1 MLSSFA
7 LVSGHP
13 TPQSHH
19 TTTLLAPV
27 FGCASISEM
36 ASDDFC
42 NTGCSNIPPN
52 CPEDLCK
59 CPEAAESALSVAGRP
74 ELKAPEPRII
84 GGWTNCPEEAGG
96 NGLENESEDYLINY
110 SHELCHQEEEDGEGE
125 GHQPFAD
132 NTWGPSFKGSWGAN
146 AILPGKFGKD
156 DVAPIEQGHNYR
168 YHWVT
173 VGGQGTDSADWQDTA
188 EEDIINQGAKGCAF
202 DEEGGVSADDA
213 APWIQEMRE
222 KHPSWSFVYVPECGA
237 EISQYDPDNGSPD
250 YIAPMMY
257 NSNHDSYPR
266 MDLSIKPESPFVAE
280 CLTKVHQAGW
290 PAARTILTYQS
301 FDVYRTRKES
311 ELMKLFGQLLNKKS
325 ITLPSGEV
333 LQGPYAGALGWP
345 SQCGAGDLRCWPA
358 ADEANLKVLLKAY
371 KADKAK
377 DALKSKKSSKG
388 ESLKSK
394 KSPKQ
399 DEDVPPPHHA

>member
-1 MLSSFA
+1 MLSSLA
-7 LVSGHP
+7 LVSGHS

-19 TTTLLAPV
+19 STTLLQPT
-27 FGCASISEM
+27 FGCHSISEM

-42 NTGCSNIPPN
+42 TKGCANIPPN
-52 CPEDLCK
+52 CPPDMCE
-59 CPEAAESALSVAGRP
+59 CPDAAESALSVAGRP
-74 ELKAPEPRII
+74 ELKAPDPRII
-84 GGWTNCPEEAGG
+84 GGWTNCPEEAPNGG
-96 NGLENESEDYLINY
+96 VQNEDPDFLVNY
-110 SHELCHQEEEDGEGE
+110 SHQLCHQEEEDGEGE
-125 GHQPFAD
+125 GNQPAAS
-132 NTWGPSFKGSWGAN
+132 NEWGPSFKGSWGAN

-156 DVAPIEQGHNYR
+156 DVAPIEEGHNYR

-173 VGGQGTDSADWQDTA
+173 VGGQGTDSADWQETA
-188 EEDIINQGAKGCAF
+188 EEDIINAGAKGCAF

-237 EISQYDPDNGSPD
+237 SISKYDPDNGSPD

-325 ITLPSGEV
+325 ITLPSGET
-333 LQGPYAGALGWP
+333 LKGPYAGALGWP

-358 ADEANLKVLLKAY
+358 ADEANLKVLLSSY
-371 KADKAK
+371 KASKASSAKHSK
-377 DALKSKKSSKG
+377 DSKK
-388 ESLKSK
+388 LSK
-394 KSPKQ
+394 KKDSK
-399 DEDVPPPHHA
+399 DDKEDA

>member
-1 MLSSFA
+1 MFPLNFAPDSCIRQLFVSSPATATTMLSSFA

-13 TPQSHH
+13 TPQSRHS
-19 TTTLLAPV
+19 TTLLAPV
-27 FGCASISEM
+27 YGCKSHSEM
-36 ASDDFC
+36 ASDEFC
-42 NTGCSNIPPN
+42 SVGCSNIPPN
-52 CPEDLCK
+52 CPDDLCE

-74 ELKAPEPRII
+74 DLKAPEPRII

-110 SHELCHQEEEDGEGE
+110 SHQLCHQEEEDGEGE
-125 GHQPFAD
+125 GHQPYAD

-156 DVAPIEQGHNYR
+156 DVAPIEEGHNYR

-188 EEDIINQGAKGCAF
+188 EEDIIKQGAKGCAF
-202 DEEGGVSADDA
+202 DEEGGVSVKDA

-237 EISQYDPDNGSPD
+237 EINEYDPENGSPD

-301 FDVYRTRKES
+301 FDVYRTRKAS
-311 ELMKLFGQLLNKKS
+311 GVAL
-325 ITLPSGEV
+325 TLTLILTLTTNPIHC
-333 LQGPYAGALGWP
+333 P
-345 SQCGAGDLRCWPA
+345 
-358 ADEANLKVLLKAY
+358 
-371 KADKAK
+371 
-377 DALKSKKSSKG
+377 
-388 ESLKSK
+388 
-394 KSPKQ
+394 
-399 DEDVPPPHHA
+399 